1 MEAGKLDPVIIQRTL
16 KQIYRLFRVGTFHQI
31 NNDAIRT
38 VIDETRAI
46 LEEIRREDV
55 KEITLLFDGET
66 VLVNSQ
72 MLRASREV
80 YETSREFGTFLEGRG
95 VNLLSL
101 STSADS
107 QDIQELVAFFLDPSQ
122 KPSIEGEVKL
132 SDRVTLRRVEPGM
145 LVGFEDEGLHPVER
159 VLLVYA
165 LTVLV
170 LRRLHESVM
179 AQEYSLAGYFKR
191 LARQIAQINYAE
203 RPVVLDVILAAHLS
217 TDDAKRTANAAI
229 VAAAMV
235 RQTGVSEA
243 TTARVVM
250 TTLMSGVGTARQRSH
265 YFDGHDPLSAL
276 LHPISESD
284 RLQEP
289 DGAAAAVIRLGTLR
303 GEAALRSI
311 VVRDARARMQG
322 DADGAWKS
330 LFESRVVATARRF
343 IDELTGAAVAQR
355 SPALVVEKLRAEAT
369 DALDH
374 LCLDLL
380 TNGIRLYPAGTAVEL
395 SSGWLALVL
404 DAPSKP
410 SEFDRPTVL
419 LCHGPGG
426 AAAELR
432 ELNLSQREHAA
443 LGHIKRIVDPPT
455 PVMERLRAERMG
467 LRWRGDERNG
477 SVAVWRQQM
486 GEQRATAESFKTAL
500 AQETDAEAVSRD
512 QARRADAEVF
522 ATTAVEGRRKF
533 GLLTNINKGAA
544 HLSVRGTTAFLKIGG
559 PLDPRLT
566 PTTAEPLVSAGGLRS
581 TGAFSAVSTGA
592 FATVSTGSHEAV
604 GSDGRTAR
612 ESASYA
618 AVRGSGSH
626 PLVRGE
632 QEGSGAYGS
641 VESRQTGSFAAA
653 PSMPSDPLAA
663 GATYGGRQS
672 GAFAAAAQRSGS
684 HIAVI
689 PAAETLPMTAALSS
703 DELFPVFP
711 AIEEPQPKI
720 DSTEVATD
728 VPLTA
733 AERIRRR
740 LGETGQ
746 LAAAVSVTGR
756 DATSDAAGEERP
768 RTAAIPPGLDPDSV
782 LRVEVDQLAPPPGP
796 APVRSTAT
804 LLRKY
809 ARRTEPQPISSG
821 ATADATPAAPAD
833 LDALLAAYLGD
844 KKP

>member
-1 MEAGKLDPVIIQRTL
+1 MEAGKLDPVSIQRTL

-31 NNDAIRT
+31 NNDAIRA

-101 STSADS
+101 STSANS
-107 QDIQELVAFFLDPSQ
+107 QDLQELVAFFLDPSQ
-122 KPSIEGEVKL
+122 KPSVEGEVKL
-132 SDRVTLRRVEPGM
+132 SDQVTLRRVEPGM

-179 AQEYSLAGYFKR
+179 AEEYSLAGYFKR

-229 VAAAMV
+229 IAAAMV

-265 YFDGHDPLSAL
+265 YFDGNDPLSAL

-284 RLQEP
+284 RRQEP

-311 VVRDARARMQG
+311 VVRDARARLQG
-322 DADGAWKS
+322 DADGAWQS
-330 LFESRVVATARRF
+330 LFESRVVATARSF
-343 IDELTGAAVAQR
+343 IDRLTGAAIAQR
-355 SPALVVEKLRAEAT
+355 SPGLVLEVLRAEAA

-380 TNGIRLYPAGTAVEL
+380 TNGIRIYPAGTSVEL

-404 DAPSKP
+404 EAPSKP

-426 AAAELR
+426 AATDPR
-432 ELNLSQREHAA
+432 EVNLVEREHAA
-443 LGHIKRIVDPPT
+443 LGHVKRIAELPT
-455 PVMERLRAERMG
+455 PVMERLRAERIG
-467 LRWRGDERNG
+467 PRWRGDERNV
-477 SVAVWRQQM
+477 SIAVWRRQM
-486 GEQRATAESFKTAL
+486 GEQRAAADSIKTAL
-500 AQETDAEAVSRD
+500 AQETDAEATARD

-522 ATTAVEGRRKF
+522 ATAAVEGRRKF

-566 PTTAEPLVSAGGLRS
+566 AAAAEPLVTAGGLRS
-581 TGAFSAVSTGA
+581 TGRE
-592 FATVSTGSHEAV
+592 TVGTGSHEAV
-604 GSDGRTAR
+604 GSEGRSER
-612 ESASYA
+612 ESASFA

-626 PLVRGE
+626 PLVGSE
-632 QEGSGAYGS
+632 QEGSGAHAT

-653 PSMPSDPLAA
+653 ASMPSDPLSA
-663 GATYGGRQS
+663 GATYGSRQS
-672 GAFAAAAQRSGS
+672 GSFVAAAHRSGS
-684 HIAVI
+684 NAV
-689 PAAETLPMTAALSS
+689 AADAPETLPMTAALSG
-703 DELFPVFP
+703 DELFPAFP
-711 AIEEPQPKI
+711 ALEEPQQKL

-728 VPLTA
+728 VPLNA

-740 LGETGQ
+740 LGQTGQ
-746 LAAAVSVTGR
+746 LPAAASVTGR
-756 DATSDAAGEERP
+756 ETGAGAAGEERP
-768 RTAAIPPGLDPDSV
+768 RTAAIPPGLDPGSV
-782 LRVEVDQLAPPPGP
+782 LRVETDQLAPPPGP
-796 APVRSTAT
+796 TPTRSTAA

-809 ARRTEPQPISSG
+809 ARRIEAEPV
-821 ATADATPAAPAD
+821 AAETTTAAASD
-833 LDALLAAYLGD
+833 LDALLADYLGD

>member
-1 MEAGKLDPVIIQRTL
+1 MEAGKLDPVSIQRTL

-31 NNDAIRT
+31 NNDAIRA

-101 STSADS
+101 STSANS
-107 QDIQELVAFFLDPSQ
+107 QDLQELVAFFLDPSQ
-122 KPSIEGEVKL
+122 KPSVEGEVKL
-132 SDRVTLRRVEPGM
+132 SDQVTLRRVEPGM

-179 AQEYSLAGYFKR
+179 AEEYSLAGYFKR

-229 VAAAMV
+229 IAAAMV

-265 YFDGHDPLSAL
+265 YFDGSDPLSAL
-276 LHPISESD
+276 LHPISDSD

-311 VVRDARARMQG
+311 VVRDARARLQG

-355 SPALVVEKLRAEAT
+355 SPALVVERLRAEAA

-380 TNGIRLYPAGTAVEL
+380 VNGIRLYPAGTAVEL

-404 DAPSKP
+404 EAPSKP

-426 AAAELR
+426 AAADPR
-432 ELNLSQREHAA
+432 EVNLVEREHAA

-455 PVMERLRAERMG
+455 PVMERLRAERVG
-467 LRWRGDERNG
+467 PRWRGEERNG
-477 SVAVWRQQM
+477 SIAVWRQQM
-486 GEQRATAESFKTAL
+486 AEQRATAESFKTAL

-544 HLSVRGTTAFLKIGG
+544 HLSVRGTTAFLKISG

-566 PTTAEPLVSAGGLRS
+566 AAAAEPLVSAGGLRS
-581 TGAFSAVSTGA
+581 TGAF
-592 FATVSTGSHEAV
+592 ATVGSGSHEAV
-604 GSDGRTAR
+604 DSEGRSER
-612 ESASYA
+612 DSASFS

-626 PLVRGE
+626 PLVRGDHG
-632 QEGSGAYGS
+632 GSGAHAA
-641 VESRQTGSFAAA
+641 VDARQTGSFAAA
-653 PSMPSDPLAA
+653 ASMPSDPLAA
-663 GATYGGRQS
+663 GANYGIRQTGS
-672 GAFAAAAQRSGS
+672 FVAAQRSGS
-684 HIAVI
+684 HVAVI
-689 PAAETLPMTAALSS
+689 PAAETLPMTAALSG
-703 DELFPVFP
+703 DELFPAFP
-711 AIEEPQPKI
+711 ALEEPQPKL

-728 VPLTA
+728 VPLNA

-740 LGETGQ
+740 LGQTGQ
-746 LAAAVSVTGR
+746 LPAAASVTGR
-756 DATSDAAGEERP
+756 ETGAGAAGEERP

-782 LRVEVDQLAPPPGP
+782 LRVEADQLAVPPAP

-809 ARRTEPQPISSG
+809 ARRTEPQPPSSG

>member
-80 YETSREFGTFLEGRG
+80 YETSREFGTFLEGRE

-107 QDIQELVAFFLDPSQ
+107 QDLQELVSFFLNPGQ
-122 KPSIEGEVKL
+122 KSSVEGEVKL
-132 SDRVTLRRVEPGM
+132 SERVTLRRVEPGM

-311 VVRDARARMQG
+311 VVRDARARLQG

-380 TNGIRLYPAGTAVEL
+380 VNGIRLYPAGTAVEL
-395 SSGWLALVL
+395 SSGWLALVHAWHACML
-404 DAPSKP
+404 CVCTCMYVCVRALRTSTC
-410 SEFDRPTVL
+410 DR
-419 LCHGPGG
+419 
-426 AAAELR
+426 
-432 ELNLSQREHAA
+432 
-443 LGHIKRIVDPPT
+443 
-455 PVMERLRAERMG
+455 
-467 LRWRGDERNG
+467 RWRRC
-477 SVAVWRQQM
+477 
-486 GEQRATAESFKTAL
+486 
-500 AQETDAEAVSRD
+500 
-512 QARRADAEVF
+512 
-522 ATTAVEGRRKF
+522 
-533 GLLTNINKGAA
+533 
-544 HLSVRGTTAFLKIGG
+544 
-559 PLDPRLT
+559 
-566 PTTAEPLVSAGGLRS
+566 
-581 TGAFSAVSTGA
+581 
-592 FATVSTGSHEAV
+592 
-604 GSDGRTAR
+604 
-612 ESASYA
+612 
-618 AVRGSGSH
+618 
-626 PLVRGE
+626 
-632 QEGSGAYGS
+632 
-641 VESRQTGSFAAA
+641 
-653 PSMPSDPLAA
+653 
-663 GATYGGRQS
+663 
-672 GAFAAAAQRSGS
+672 
-684 HIAVI
+684 
-689 PAAETLPMTAALSS
+689 
-703 DELFPVFP
+703 
-711 AIEEPQPKI
+711 
-720 DSTEVATD
+720 
-728 VPLTA
+728 
-733 AERIRRR
+733 RRR
-740 LGETGQ
+740 
-746 LAAAVSVTGR
+746 
-756 DATSDAAGEERP
+756 
-768 RTAAIPPGLDPDSV
+768 IWH
-782 LRVEVDQLAPPPGP
+782 
-796 APVRSTAT
+796 
-804 LLRKY
+804 
-809 ARRTEPQPISSG
+809 SSS
-821 ATADATPAAPAD
+821 AW
-833 LDALLAAYLGD
+833 L
-844 KKP
+844 

>member
-55 KEITLLFDGET
+55 KELTLLFDGET

-80 YETSREFGTFLEGRG
+80 YETSREFGAFLQSRE

-101 STSADS
+101 STSANS
-107 QDIQELVAFFLDPSQ
+107 QDLQELVAFFLNPSLR
-122 KPSIEGEVKL
+122 PSVEGEVKL
-132 SDRVTLRRVEPGM
+132 SERVTLRRVDPGM

-170 LRRLHESVM
+170 LRRLHESAM
-179 AQEYSLAGYFKR
+179 AREYSLAGYFKR

-217 TDDAKRTANAAI
+217 TDDAKRTANAAVI
-229 VAAAMV
+229 AAAMV

-265 YFDGHDPLSAL
+265 YFDGQDPLSAL
-276 LHPISESD
+276 LHPFTASD

-289 DGAAAAVIRLGTLR
+289 DAAAAAVIRLGTLR
-303 GEAALRSI
+303 GEAALRAI
-311 VVRDARARMQG
+311 VVRDARARLQG
-322 DADGAWKS
+322 DADGGWNS
-330 LFESRVVATARRF
+330 LLESRIVATARRF
-343 IDELTGAAVAQR
+343 VDELTSADAAGR
-355 SPALVVEKLRAEAT
+355 SAARVMEAMRASAS

-380 TNGIRLYPAGTAVEL
+380 TNGIRLYPVGTAVEL
-395 SSGWLALVL
+395 SSGWLGVVTE
-404 DAPSKP
+404 APAKP
-410 SEFDRPTVL
+410 STFDRPRLL

-426 AAAELR
+426 AAVDPREVDLLDRAE
-432 ELNLSQREHAA
+432 SA
-443 LGHIKRIVDPPT
+443 LGHVRRVLETPT
-455 PVMERLRAERMG
+455 PVMEALRTTHLG
-467 LRWRGDERNG
+467 NRWRGAERAA

-486 GEQRATAESFKTAL
+486 EEQQGNAAAVAEVL
-500 AQETDAEAVSRD
+500 AQETATEAIARD

-522 ATTAVEGRRKF
+522 ATTAAEGRRKF

-566 PTTAEPLVSAGGLRS
+566 PTNLEPVVTAGGLRS
-581 TGAFSAVSTGA
+581 TGAYAVVSTGA
-592 FATVSTGSHEAV
+592 HEAV
-604 GSDGRTAR
+604 GNTGPAPRDS
-612 ESASYA
+612 
-618 AVRGSGSH
+618 
-626 PLVRGE
+626 
-632 QEGSGAYGS
+632 
-641 VESRQTGSFAAA
+641 GSFAAA
-653 PSMPSDPLAA
+653 RATGSHALVRSERETTGSHKALDTRTTGGFAAVGSMPSDPLGAA
-663 GATYGGRQS
+663 PPGQLRATGAHQLVRQS
-672 GAFAAAAQRSGS
+672 GAFATVATAPATGS
-684 HIAVI
+684 HPVASEE
-689 PAAETLPMTAALSS
+689 PAATLPMTTALSP
-703 DELFPVFP
+703 D
-711 AIEEPQPKI
+711 
-720 DSTEVATD
+720 ATLAQA
-728 VPLTA
+728 PEAHEAQAEAPSAAEQLTA

-740 LGETGQ
+740 LGQTGP
-746 LAAAVSVTGR
+746 LGAAASATGSEDR
-756 DATSDAAGEERP
+756 TPQPPEERP
-768 RTAAIPPGLDPDSV
+768 RAAAIPPGLDPNSV
-782 LRVEVDQLAPPPGP
+782 LRVEADPRAEIAQPSGA
-796 APVRSTAT
+796 RSTAT
-804 LLRKY
+804 ILRKY
-809 ARRTEPQPISSG
+809 ARRTDPAPVVPAEG
-821 ATADATPAAPAD
+821 ASNAAAAD
-833 LDALLAAYLGD
+833 LDALLAEYLGD

>member
-1 MEAGKLDPVIIQRTL
+1 M
-16 KQIYRLFRVGTFHQI
+16 
-31 NNDAIRT
+31 
-38 VIDETRAI
+38 
-46 LEEIRREDV
+46 
-55 KEITLLFDGET
+55 
-66 VLVNSQ
+66 
-72 MLRASREV
+72 
-80 YETSREFGTFLEGRG
+80 
-95 VNLLSL
+95 
-101 STSADS
+101 
-107 QDIQELVAFFLDPSQ
+107 
-122 KPSIEGEVKL
+122 
-132 SDRVTLRRVEPGM
+132 
-145 LVGFEDEGLHPVER
+145 
-159 VLLVYA
+159 
-165 LTVLV
+165 
-170 LRRLHESVM
+170 
-179 AQEYSLAGYFKR
+179 
-191 LARQIAQINYAE
+191 
-203 RPVVLDVILAAHLS
+203 
-217 TDDAKRTANAAI
+217 
-229 VAAAMV
+229 
-235 RQTGVSEA
+235 
-243 TTARVVM
+243 
-250 TTLMSGVGTARQRSH
+250 
-265 YFDGHDPLSAL
+265 
-276 LHPISESD
+276 
-284 RLQEP
+284 
-289 DGAAAAVIRLGTLR
+289 
-303 GEAALRSI
+303 
-311 VVRDARARMQG
+311 
-322 DADGAWKS
+322 
-330 LFESRVVATARRF
+330 
-343 IDELTGAAVAQR
+343 
-355 SPALVVEKLRAEAT
+355 
-369 DALDH
+369 
-374 LCLDLL
+374 
-380 TNGIRLYPAGTAVEL
+380 
-395 SSGWLALVL
+395 
-404 DAPSKP
+404 
-410 SEFDRPTVL
+410 L

-663 GATYGGRQS
+663 GANYGSRQTGS
-672 GAFAAAAQRSGS
+672 FAAAAQRSGS
-684 HIAVI
+684 HVAVI

-809 ARRTEPQPISSG
+809 ARRTEPQPLSSG

>member
-1 MEAGKLDPVIIQRTL
+1 MEAGRLDPISIQRTL

-31 NNDAIRT
+31 NNDAIRA

-46 LEEIRREDV
+46 LDEIRREDV
-55 KEITLLFDGET
+55 KEVTLLFDGET

-80 YETSREFGTFLEGRG
+80 YETSREFGTFLDGRG

-101 STSADS
+101 STSANS
-107 QDIQELVAFFLDPSQ
+107 QDLQELVAFFLDPSQ
-122 KPSIEGEVKL
+122 KPSLEGEVRL
-132 SDRVTLRRVEPGM
+132 SERVTLRRVEPGM

-179 AQEYSLAGYFKR
+179 AEEYSLAGYFKR

-203 RPVVLDVILAAHLS
+203 RPVVLDVILASHLS

-229 VAAAMV
+229 IAAAMV
-235 RQTGVSEA
+235 RQTGVSEG

-265 YFDGHDPLSAL
+265 YFDGSDPLSAL

-284 RLQEP
+284 RRQEP

-311 VVRDARARMQG
+311 VVRDARARLQG
-322 DADGAWKS
+322 DADGAWQS
-330 LFESRVVATARRF
+330 LFESRVVATARSF
-343 IDELTGAAVAQR
+343 IDRLTSAAIAQR
-355 SPALVVEKLRAEAT
+355 SPGLVLEALRAEAA

-380 TNGIRLYPAGTAVEL
+380 TNGIRIYPAGTSVEL

-404 DAPSKP
+404 EAPSKP

-419 LCHGPGG
+419 LCHGPS
-426 AAAELR
+426 AAATDAR
-432 ELNLSQREHAA
+432 EVNLVEREHAA
-443 LGHIKRIVDPPT
+443 LGHVKRIAEVPT
-455 PVMERLRAERMG
+455 PVMDRLRAERIG
-467 LRWRGDERNG
+467 PRWRGDERNG
-477 SVAVWRQQM
+477 SIAVWRQQM
-486 GEQRATAESFKTAL
+486 GEQRATAQSIRAAL
-500 AQETDAEAVSRD
+500 AEETESEATARG

-522 ATTAVEGRRKF
+522 ATTAVEGRRRF

-566 PTTAEPLVSAGGLRS
+566 PTGAEPVVSAGGLRS
-581 TGAFSAVSTGA
+581 TGAF
-592 FATVSTGSHEAV
+592 ATVRTGSHEAV
-604 GSDGRTAR
+604 GSEQRAVL
-612 ESASYA
+612 ESSSFSAI
-618 AVRGSGSH
+618 RGSASH
-626 PLVRGE
+626 PLVGRE
-632 QEGSGAYGS
+632 QDGGGAHAP
-641 VESRQTGSFAAA
+641 VQARQTGGFAAA
-653 PSMPSDPLAA
+653 ASMPSDPLSA
-663 GATYGGRQS
+663 GATYGSRQTGS
-672 GAFAAAAQRSGS
+672 FAAAAQRSGS
-684 HIAVI
+684 H
-689 PAAETLPMTAALSS
+689 AAAADAPETLPVTVTLATHEEELEAAQDEPLS
-703 DELFPVFP
+703 
-711 AIEEPQPKI
+711 
-720 DSTEVATD
+720 
-728 VPLTA
+728 A
-733 AERIRRR
+733 ADRIRRR
-740 LGETGQ
+740 LGQTGQ
-746 LAAAVSVTGR
+746 LPAAASVTGQE
-756 DATSDAAGEERP
+756 ASAGAAGAERP
-768 RTAAIPPGLDPDSV
+768 RTAAIPPGLDPESV
-782 LRVEVDQLAPPPGP
+782 LRVETDQLAPQPGP
-796 APVRSTAT
+796 SPTRSTSA
-804 LLRKY
+804 LLLKY
-809 ARRTEPQPISSG
+809 ARRIEAEP
-821 ATADATPAAPAD
+821 AAAEAAPAQPPD

>member
-1 MEAGKLDPVIIQRTL
+1 MEAGRLDPVSIQRTL

-31 NNDAIRT
+31 NNDAIRA

-55 KEITLLFDGET
+55 KELTLLFDGET

-101 STSADS
+101 STSANS
-107 QDIQELVAFFLDPSQ
+107 QDLQELVAFFLDPSQ
-122 KPSIEGEVKL
+122 KPSVEGEVKL
-132 SDRVTLRRVEPGM
+132 SERVTLRRVEPGM

-284 RLQEP
+284 RRQEP
-289 DGAAAAVIRLGTLR
+289 DGAASAVIRLGTLR

-311 VVRDARARMQG
+311 VVRDARARLQG

-355 SPALVVEKLRAEAT
+355 SPATVVQKLRAEAT

-380 TNGIRLYPAGTAVEL
+380 INGIRLYPAGTAVEL

-404 DAPSKP
+404 EAPAKP
-410 SEFDRPTVL
+410 SEFARPTVL
-419 LCHGPGG
+419 LCHGPDG
-426 AAAELR
+426 AAADPR
-432 ELNLSQREHAA
+432 EVNLLQRENAA
-443 LGHIKRIVDPPT
+443 LGHIKRIVDPAT
-455 PVMERLRAERMG
+455 PVMERLRAERIG
-467 LRWRGDERNG
+467 ARWRGSERNG
-477 SVAVWRQQM
+477 AVAVWRQQM
-486 GEQRATAESFKTAL
+486 GEQRATLESFKAAL
-500 AQETDAEAVSRD
+500 AKETDAEAVSRD

-522 ATTAVEGRRKF
+522 ATTAVEGKRKF

-566 PTTAEPLVSAGGLRS
+566 ATVVEPVVSAGGLRS
-581 TGAFSAVSTGA
+581 TGS

-604 GSDGRTAR
+604 GDEVRSER
-612 ESASYA
+612 ESASFA

-632 QEGSGAYGS
+632 REGSGAHIAA
-641 VESRQTGSFAAA
+641 ESCQSGSFAAA
-653 PSMPSDPLAA
+653 TSMPSDPLS
-663 GATYGGRQS
+663 GDATYGSRQT

-684 HIAVI
+684 HAAVS
-689 PAAETLPMTAALSS
+689 PAAETLPMTSALSEE
-703 DELFPVFP
+703 DGFP
-711 AIEEPQPKI
+711 ASQAPAEAQPGGAMGEP
-720 DSTEVATD
+720 
-728 VPLTA
+728 LNA
-733 AERIRRR
+733 ADRIRRR
-740 LGETGQ
+740 LGQTGQ
-746 LAAAVSVTGR
+746 LPASASVTGR
-756 DATSDAAGEERP
+756 DAGTEGAGQNRP
-768 RTAAIPPGLDPDSV
+768 RTAAIPPGLDPGSV
-782 LRVEVDQLAPPPGP
+782 LRVEVDQLAVPP
-796 APVRSTAT
+796 APIPTRSTAA

-809 ARRTEPQPISSG
+809 ARRIESEPAAAD
-821 ATADATPAAPAD
+821 ATAEATPAAPAD